1 MHCPWCDK
9 YYAIVSVQHVCN
21 RELKCT
27 RQNDPPEITNIT
39 ARAVDIDAKYID
51 TVCLECIDAEKRANA
66 PTYNKCPG
74 CGYQGWYKPTTD
86 TLHCISCINSADEPV
101 VAPAVAH
108 PTAPVAKE
116 PRKPRPIGT
125 ITYETFPASKFDPS
139 GIELTF
145 RGYPDT
151 QNICSEPKI
160 SKTLDSMCYASSGF
174 ITPVLAAK
182 KEIED
187 ALPGIIWVDIPAALK
202 MYLEDLA
209 EDNGVVI
216 TF

>member
-1 MHCPWCDK
+1 MT
-9 YYAIVSVQHVCN
+9 VSVQHVCN

-39 ARAVDIDAKYID
+39 ARAIDIDAKYAEA
-51 TVCLECIDAEKRANA
+51 VCLDCIGVEKRANA

-86 TLHCISCINSADEPV
+86 TLHCISCINSADEPI
-101 VAPAVAH
+101 VAPAIAL
-108 PTAPVAKE
+108 PTTLEAKT

-125 ITYETFPASKFDPS
+125 ITYETAPASGCDPAS
-139 GIELTF
+139 IYLTF
-145 RGYPDT
+145 RGYSDT
-151 QNICSEPKI
+151 QNIREEPKL
-160 SKTLDSMCYASSGF
+160 SKTLDSLCYTSSGF
-174 ITPVLAAK
+174 IALVIATK

-187 ALPGIIWVDIPAALK
+187 ALPGIIWVDIPTVLK

-209 EDNGVVI
+209 EDSDVSI